1 MVNVVDDFLNVSKGY
16 MMNTATA
23 AVSDEKMEPINK
35 APEQR
40 QIVVTGQYLYESFI
54 VSDEAQITK
63 MGIIRKLADEADAL
77 QIKGACDKMVE
88 KAKEIDAAAGVPEKV
103 VKDGKEVVNRG
114 PKTQT
119 AMNARTVIQQAWGA
133 LRFARDQL
141 NSLGYDDKT
150 GYQDMRVLAKKAL
163 DEARKT
169 WKGDNAL
176 TQADRERKAL
186 QRQQKG
192 IQAVIGEVQKEN
204 PMNIGES
211 FMEYQVRVGQL
222 AQERAE
228 EVRKEMDAKAVKD
241 AADKLTKS
249 LDENQQYLLILELM
263 DRLGLETVSSAEEE
277 QPDEKVDQSQ
287 PQASDERTESVNQEP
302 AHA

>member
-176 TQADRERKAL
+176 TQADRERKVL

>member
-1 MVNVVDDFLNVSKGY
+1 

-40 QIVVTGQYLYESFI
+40 QVVVTGQYLYESFI

-88 KAKEIDAAAGVPEKV
+88 KAKEIDAAAGVPDKV
-103 VKDGKEVVNRG
+103 VKDGKEIVNRG

-192 IQAVIGEVQKEN
+192 IQAVIADIQKEN

-228 EVRKEMDAKAVKD
+228 EVRKDMDAKAVKD

-277 QPDEKVDQSQ
+277 QPGEAAAEQ
-287 PQASDERTESVNQEP
+287 PAESDERTESVNQEP

>member
-1 MVNVVDDFLNVSKGY
+1 
-16 MMNTATA
+16 MNTATA
-23 AVSDEKMEPINK
+23 AVADDKMEPINK

-40 QIVVTGQYLYESFI
+40 QVVVTGQYLYESFI

-88 KAKEIDAAAGVPEKV
+88 KAKEIDAAAGVPEKI

-119 AMNARTVIQQAWGA
+119 AMNARTIIQQAWGA

-141 NSLGYDDKT
+141 NALGYDDKT

-176 TQADRERKAL
+176 TQADRERKQAL
-186 QRQQKG
+186 RQQKG
-192 IQAVIGEVQKEN
+192 IQAVIADVTKEN

-211 FMEYQVRVGQL
+211 FMEYQVRIGQL
-222 AQERAE
+222 AQDRAE
-228 EVRKEMDAKAVKD
+228 EVRKENDRKLVDDTMEQLVK
-241 AADKLTKS
+241 K
-249 LDENQQYLLILELM
+249 LDENQLFLLCGRII
-263 DRLGLETVSSAEEE
+263 DHLGIDPESFNQQQAEPESSAAA
-277 QPDEKVDQSQ
+277 
-287 PQASDERTESVNQEP
+287 QAAATDDRTEQVNQEP

>member
-1 MVNVVDDFLNVSKGY
+1 
-16 MMNTATA
+16 MNTATA

-40 QIVVTGQYLYESFI
+40 QVVVTGQYLYESFI

-88 KAKEIDAAAGVPEKV
+88 KAKEIDAAAGVPEKI

-119 AMNARTVIQQAWGA
+119 AMNARTIIQQAWGA

-141 NSLGYDDKT
+141 NALGYDDKT

-176 TQADRERKAL
+176 TQADRERKQAL
-186 QRQQKG
+186 RQQKG
-192 IQAVIGEVQKEN
+192 IQAVIADVTKEN

-211 FMEYQVRVGQL
+211 FMEYQVRIGQL
-222 AQERAE
+222 AQDRAE
-228 EVRKEMDAKAVKD
+228 EVRKENDRKLVVDTMEQLVK
-241 AADKLTKS
+241 K
-249 LDENQQYLLILELM
+249 LDENQLFLLCGRII
-263 DRLGLETVSSAEEE
+263 DHLGIDPESFNQQQAEPESSA
-277 QPDEKVDQSQ
+277 
-287 PQASDERTESVNQEP
+287 ASTAATDDRTEQVNQEP

>member
-1 MVNVVDDFLNVSKGY
+1 
-16 MMNTATA
+16 MNTATA
-23 AVSDEKMEPINK
+23 AVAEEKMEPINK

-40 QIVVTGQYLYESFI
+40 QVVVTGQYLYESFI

-88 KAKEIDAAAGVPEKV
+88 KAKEIDAAAGVPEKI

-119 AMNARTVIQQAWGA
+119 AMNARTIIQQAWGA

-141 NSLGYDDKT
+141 NALGYDDKT

-192 IQAVIGEVQKEN
+192 IQDVIQSVQKEN

-222 AQERAE
+222 AQEKAE
-228 EVRKEMDAKAVKD
+228 EVRKEMDAKAVKES
-241 AADKLTKS
+241 ADRLVKA

-277 QPDEKVDQSQ
+277 QPDTQ
-287 PQASDERTESVNQEP
+287 PATPSAAEGDERTETVQQEA